1 MMKQKRKFKA
11 GIVVFCVTTFALLA
25 AVGTFIFRSD
35 WRFAISQQVSAL
47 FRNIEFRQV
56 DFFPEQLE
64 TIELSDLMNRKDVQ
78 VGEALVLINAE
89 HPTGNMTFSLEEYK
103 DTGLLMN
110 TCALQSYSELSAAV
124 LEQTGEKLYVNNSYR
139 SREEQEEVFAEEG
152 SATAAKPGE
161 SEHETGL
168 AMDVYVYGLA
178 GPGFIK
184 SGAGQFIASQGWK
197 YGFIVRYP
205 KDKTA
210 KTGISY
216 EPWHIRYV
224 GKPHAQILYNKN
236 WCLEDYFEH
245 LEAGRFYY
253 SGEYLI
259 TRQPK
264 DGPVKLPI
272 GITELSVSEDN
283 MGNLV
288 ITGKYP
294 KA

>member
-11 GIVVFCVTTFALLA
+11 GIVVFCVAAFALLA
-25 AVGTFIFRSD
+25 AVGALILRSD
-35 WRFAISQQVSAL
+35 WRFAISQQASAL

-56 DFFPEQLE
+56 NFSPEQLE

-78 VGEALVLINAE
+78 FGQSLVLVNAE

-152 SATAAKPGE
+152 STTAAKPGE

-184 SGAGQFIASQGWK
+184 SSAGQFIASQGWK